1 MGADGRPSAT
11 DKSFSVRDVLNE
23 SDQVDFNAS
32 SVLNSSKACQNLC
45 EISTQEAKEKYS
57 RPKKLKILR

>member
-23 SDQVDFNAS
+23 SDQPDFSAS
-32 SVLNSSKACQNLC
+32 GGLNSSKACQNLC
-45 EISTQEAKEKYS
+45 EISAHEAKEKYS